1 MHEMHTPE
9 SIVIKCDGPTEIIVT
24 VNSVMPLLSR
34 DMRRRFNHLKLM
46 ILSQHGVAGLHSRF
60 NGRSVAE
67 ILEESKDLLESKPIA
82 SGELDGMRFEIFE
95 KPGSPDDESQ
105 GPEC

>member
-1 MHEMHTPE
+1 MHEMKTPE
-9 SIVIKCDGPTEIIVT
+9 SIVIQCDGPTEVIVT

-34 DMRRRFNHLKLM
+34 DIRRSFNHLKLM
-46 ILSQHGVAGLHSRF
+46 ILSQYGVAGLHSRF

-67 ILEESKDLLESKPIA
+67 ILEESKDLLESQPIA
-82 SGELDGMRFEIFE
+82 SGEVEGMRFELFE
-95 KPGSPDDESQ
+95 KPGALDGDSL